1 LFWICFSISSEVSD
15 RCNWD
20 NIWWR
25 FCQWQWKCHQY
36 CIRNEERNWRRWV
49 VSSSFSRFPSFSL
62 QIL

>member
-25 FCQWQWKCHQY
+25 FSQW
-36 CIRNEERNWRRWV
+36 
-49 VSSSFSRFPSFSL
+49 
-62 QIL
+62 